1 MAGWL
6 DSDFGLGPASG
17 CAVNLGYSA
26 ADPTLR
32 ESLFVGRDK
41 ELARVQAELEAGHNL
56 VLTGPF
62 GIGRTTLLR
71 HLARTRRADW
81 RFVFLDGGQTPGRLC
96 EQLLDV
102 WAPDRPKSA
111 RRRVEPWTVERRQLP
126 ERLAREPRSVAV
138 VLDDLGKA
146 TAPKREFLRWL
157 HELTQVRVILVTEKF
172 LGEQAELHLRALI
185 YPAPK
190 VTLGPL
196 QEGPSRAFFESWA
209 RHHQLTWDA
218 GTIHGLVLATRGYP
232 TGMWQAAQ
240 DATGLSAAGGH
251 GGGRED
257 QPGS

>member
-1 MAGWL
+1 M
-6 DSDFGLGPASG
+6 
-17 CAVNLGYSA
+17 NLGRPA
-26 ADPTLR
+26 TDPALR
-32 ESLFVGRDK
+32 EPLFVGREK
-41 ELARVQAELEAGHNL
+41 ELARIQVELEAGHNL

-71 HLARTRRADW
+71 HLARARLADW

-102 WAPDRPKSA
+102 WSPRRPKPT
-111 RRRVEPWTVERRQLP
+111 RRRAEPWTVERRQLP
-126 ERLAREPRSVAV
+126 ERLTREPRSVAV

-146 TAPKREFLRWL
+146 TAPKKEFLRWL
-157 HELTQVRVILVTEKF
+157 QELARIRIILVTERF
-172 LGEQAELHLRALI
+172 LDGETELHLRGLI

-196 QEGPSRAFFESWA
+196 PEGPSRAFFETWA
-209 RHHQLTWDA
+209 RHHELAWDA

-240 DATGLSAAGGH
+240 DATGLSVARGQDGNSGGQS
-251 GGGRED
+251 E
-257 QPGS
+257 S